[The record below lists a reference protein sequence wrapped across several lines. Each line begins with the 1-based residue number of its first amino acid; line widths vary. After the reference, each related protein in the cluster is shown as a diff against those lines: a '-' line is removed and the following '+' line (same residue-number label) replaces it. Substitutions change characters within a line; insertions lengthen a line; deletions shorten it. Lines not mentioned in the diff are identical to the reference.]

1 MKFRVLNIAFLVLT
15 LAGTC
20 WSQTVD
26 ASIDHGAAAS
36 HVAPVLSAL
45 SHSESVTTSEV
56 DQELMDHEILVQ
68 EHQAVESTATVVEEE
83 TSEHDAVA
91 TEHAAVGHEV
101 EENHEGH
108 HSSARQ
114 IVLPQ
119 TDGKIPGFLFFIPFL
134 PLASFFFTFLFGKQ
148 LGVRSHWVPIV
159 AVLISFSCALKAF
172 FMVKAGHYVNQ
183 DLYTWISSGDTRVA
197 VGFLV
202 DQLTSVMLIVVTS
215 VSSLVH
221 IYSVGYMKGEDG
233 YYRFYSYLSLF
244 TFSMLMLVLGN
255 NFMQLF
261 FGWEAVGL
269 SSYLLI
275 GFYYEKVSAATAG
288 RKAFIVNRFGD
299 FGFILG
305 LFLIYVNFGS
315 LHYHEVFAHAHQI
328 VGQTFSI
335 FGMTFDL
342 PTTIAL
348 LLFCGAIGKSA
359 QIPLHV
365 WLPDA
370 MEGPT
375 PVSALIHAATMVTAG
390 VFLIARCNV
399 LFELSPFALNIVTI
413 LGATT
418 CLFAATIALVQT
430 DIKRVVAYSTV
441 SQLAYMFIGCGV
453 GAYSAG
459 VFHLFTHAFFKALL
473 FLGCGS
479 IILGM
484 HHEQEVEYMG
494 GLKKYM
500 PITYWTFLLASL
512 SISGVPGLSGFFSKD
527 EILLMAFNS
536 PIGAGKFAWFI
547 GTLVAFMTAF
557 YSFRL
562 FFLIF
567 HGEFRGTQ
575 KQKDH
580 LKESPLV
587 VTVPLM
593 LLAVGAVFAGWLG
606 VPDILG
612 GENHWASFLAP
623 VLGHPHVTV
632 SRYAESLLMG
642 TSILAGVFGILL
654 AYYMYIL
661 RPELPGELVG
671 RLPKVYN
678 LLKNKYYIDE
688 IYINYLVD
696 PTLSFSK
703 KFILKVVDLGIIENI
718 VNGIPRGIGGLSKK
732 MRNLQDGQVSHYLT
746 WMGVS
751 SLFILVWM
759 FTR

>member
-1 MKFRVLNIAFLVLT
+1 MKFRTLPIMFLVLA
-15 LAGTC
+15 LAGGIC
-20 WSQTVD
+20 FLGSAI
-26 ASIDHGAAAS
+26 ASTS
-36 HVAPVLSAL
+36 HEAVIQHETKNVHEATEQLHAQPEVKS
-45 SHSESVTTSEV
+45 SHSVTG
-56 DQELMDHEILVQ
+56 
-68 EHQAVESTATVVEEE
+68 
-83 TSEHDAVA
+83 
-91 TEHAAVGHEV
+91 GH
-101 EENHEGH
+101 
-108 HSSARQ
+108 SAQTRQ
-114 IVLPQ
+114 IVQP
-119 TDGKIPGFLFFIPFL
+119 TGKGSIPGFLYVIPFL

-148 LGVRSHWVPIV
+148 LGVRAHWVPIV
-159 AVLISFSCALKAF
+159 SVLISFSCAIKAF
-172 FMVKAGHYVNQ
+172 IMVKSGHYINQ
-183 DLYTWISSGDTRVA
+183 DLYTWISSGNTRVA

-202 DQLTSVMLIVVTS
+202 DQLTVLMLIVVTT

-233 YYRFYSYLSLF
+233 YYRFFSYLSLF

-275 GFYYEKVSAATAG
+275 GFYYEKVSAADAG
-288 RKAFIVNRFGD
+288 KKAFIVNRFGD

-305 LFLIYVNFGS
+305 LFLIFVNFGS
-315 LHYHEVFAHAHQI
+315 LHYHEVFTNAHHI

-342 PTTIAL
+342 PTAIAIFL
-348 LLFCGAIGKSA
+348 LCGAVGKSA

-390 VFLIARCNV
+390 VFLIARCNP
-399 LFELSPFALNIVTI
+399 LFELSHYALNVVTI
-413 LGATT
+413 LGSVT

-479 IILGM
+479 VILGM
-484 HHEQEVEYMG
+484 HHEQEVKYMG

-512 SISGVPGLSGFFSKD
+512 AISGVPGLAGFFSKD

-536 PIGAGKFAWFI
+536 DIGAGKFAWFI

-567 HGEFRGTQ
+567 HGEFRGTE
-575 KQKDH
+575 KQKAH

-587 VTVPLM
+587 VTIPLM
-593 LLAVGAVFAGWLG
+593 LLAVGAVGAGWFG
-606 VPDILG
+606 IPAILG
-612 GENHWASFLAP
+612 GENHWAHFFAP
-623 VLGHPHVTV
+623 VLGHPHVHL
-632 SRYAESLLMG
+632 SKYAESLLMG
-642 TSILAGVFGILL
+642 SSVLAGGFGILL
-654 AYYMYIL
+654 AFYMYMTK
-661 RPELPGELVG
+661 PELPGKIADA
-671 RLPKVYN
+671 LPKVYN
-678 LLKNKYYIDE
+678 LLLNKYFVDE
-688 IYINYLVD
+688 FYINRLVE
-696 PTLSFSK
+696 PTKRFSQKVLLNMVDIGIIERIVNGVPGGIGKMSK
-703 KFILKVVDLGIIENI
+703 KF
-718 VNGIPRGIGGLSKK
+718 SK
-732 MRNLQDGQVSHYLT
+732 LQNGQVSYYLA
-746 WMGVS
+746 WMGS
-751 SLFILVWM
+751 GALFIFVWM